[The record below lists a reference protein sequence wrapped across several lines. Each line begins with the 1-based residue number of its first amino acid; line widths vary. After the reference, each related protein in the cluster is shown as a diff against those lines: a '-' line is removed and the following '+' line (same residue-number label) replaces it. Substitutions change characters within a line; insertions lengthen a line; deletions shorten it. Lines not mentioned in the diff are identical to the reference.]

1 VSQPKP
7 KEASAKA
14 RRTGCA
20 ILEVLAGLRTPKEAS
35 EALGLSLQRYYS
47 LEARAIEGLVA
58 ALEPRPRG
66 RQVSGKVE
74 ASRLR
79 EERDRLQREL
89 QRAHSL
95 VRVAQ
100 RSIGLSAAQSSAQR
114 QKAKAKAKKAGK
126 RGPRRPSVRAR
137 RAIKRLQP
145 KDEGQPKPQKE
156 AS

>member
-1 VSQPKP
+1 MSASKP
-7 KEASAKA
+7 EEASAKA

-35 EALGLSLQRYYS
+35 EALGLSLQRYYT

-58 ALEPRPRG
+58 ALEPRARG
-66 RQVSGKVE
+66 PQVSGKAE
-74 ASRLR
+74 ATRLR

-89 QRAHSL
+89 QRANSL
-95 VRVAQ
+95 VRIAQ

-114 QKAKAKAKKAGK
+114 QKAKASAKKAGK

-137 RAIKRLQP
+137 RAIKRLRP
-145 KDEGQPKPQKE
+145 GEEGEAKPQKE